1 MDWQKSPAR
10 SNIYSELHTKSKVQL
25 RYITNPLDCDQ
36 FNNIIRAEGLCFTLV
51 TLLPE

>member
-10 SNIYSELHTKSKVQL
+10 SNIYGELHTKPKVQL
-25 RYITNPLDCDQ
+25 RYTNPLDCDQ

-51 TLLPE
+51 TLPPK